1 MEFMVFERQMQ
12 HGMSDR
18 VFAEL
23 TKLVYRHSRIFLL
36 PEKKNFLSSRLS
48 PHKRELKAVDWEQ
61 YLDLLMRSDYP
72 TGMET
77 VIEAVSTNHTY
88 FFREKQHFE
97 RLSHDL
103 LLTLFKNN
111 PAARSQLKCWS
122 AAASSGEEAYTLAIT
137 LAEFGM
143 RQEKFNWFIH
153 ATDISRRILTR
164 AHQSIYDID
173 SLNLP
178 APELLSRY
186 FRRGT
191 GPFEGQCKVKAE
203 LIQRVTFAQAN
214 IFQDRLPVPDKLNII
229 FCRNVLIYFDRKS
242 QQELIHRLEGMLEP
256 GGLLMIGHSESLF
269 HIQHKLQQL
278 SGGIFRRPH

>member
-1 MEFMVFERQMQ
+1 MKSMVSERQMQ
-12 HGMSDR
+12 QGMSDR

-36 PEKKNFLSSRLS
+36 LEKKNFLSSRLA

-61 YLDLLMRSDYP
+61 YLDLLMRSDYL
-72 TGMET
+72 TGIET

-143 RQEKFNWFIH
+143 RQENFNWFIH

-164 AHQSIYDID
+164 AHESIYDID

-203 LIQRVTFAQAN
+203 LIQKVTFAQAN

-229 FCRNVLIYFDRKS
+229 FCRNVLIYFDQKS

-278 SGGIFRRPH
+278 GGGIFRRPH

>member
-186 FRRGT
+186 FRLGT